1 MEKRCYRCH
10 TTKDVSCFSKGTGP
24 MGLHKWCKDC
34 CKAYYATH
42 KKRIMEKVAEWKKE
56 NPGEA
61 KRYAREWYLAHREE
75 ALQKAKE
82 YRETHKEQIAEYY
95 RQQMLK
101 NPEKLRESGKRSRE
115 KNKEKIQARRLA
127 DTKALRIETYAAYGG
142 KCEHCGETRLSR
154 LNLDHINNDGAADR
168 RKRGTAGGVGFYSQ
182 LKREGFPQGNIRILC
197 WNCNHLAYM
206 KSQHIQND
214 AHVDRPCPECGED
227 RFLLM
232 TGNGL
237 CRNCACSKPLEHLD

>member
-1 MEKRCYRCH
+1 MTRVCTHCKREF
-10 TTKDVSCFSKGTGP
+10 DISFFSKGKGRD
-24 MGLHKWCKDC
+24 GRHCWCKECMRAAVKKHKEAGYDWAKKYPDRA
-34 CKAYYATH
+34 KAS
-42 KKRIMEKVAEWKKE
+42 
-56 NPGEA
+56 A
-61 KRYAREWYLAHREE
+61 KAHYLAHREE

-82 YRETHKEQIAEYY
+82 YRETHKEQISEYAKKK
-95 RQQMLK
+95 RLE
-101 NPEKLRESGKRSRE
+101 NPERIKEQERRSRE